1 MEREDILQEIASC
14 VINANKPGIKKSIN
28 KAFEN
33 LIPVQSI
40 LNDGLMKGMGIIG
53 RQFRDNDVYIPEVIM
68 ASKAM
73 KIGLKMI
80 KPFLID
86 NCLSNKGKIV
96 IGTIYGDLHD
106 LGKNV
111 VGIMLEGAGFSI
123 IDLGVDVPTERFIEA
138 VDKEHPDILALSCT
152 LTNTLTEIGEV
163 VNSLRKTSYG
173 KQVKVLV
180 GGLAVTQDFA
190 RSIGADTYGY
200 DANHAVVKALAMV
213 D

>member
-1 MEREDILQEIASC
+1 
-14 VINANKPGIKKSIN
+14 
-28 KAFEN
+28 
-33 LIPVQSI
+33 
-40 LNDGLMKGMGIIG
+40 MKGMGVIG
-53 RQFRDNDVYIPEVIM
+53 RQFRDNEVFIPEVIM
-68 ASKAM
+68 ASLVM
-73 KIGLKMI
+73 KIGLNMI

-96 IGTIYGDLHD
+96 IGTIFGDLHD

-123 IDLGVDVPTERFIEA
+123 IDLGVDVPKERFIEA
-138 VDKEHPDILALSCT
+138 VGREHPDILALSCT
-152 LTNTLTEIGEV
+152 LTNTLSEIEEV
-163 VNSLRKTSYG
+163 VNALKKTSYG

-190 RSIGADTYGY
+190 QSIGADAYGE
-200 DANHAVVKALAMV
+200 DSKLAVVKALAMI